1 MLAHGDAIDAE
12 VTAPAAPPV
21 HAPDRGEAAG
31 LARAGRGAAPP
42 NVLLICGLFGLPYR
56 AMRCAQA
63 AGARVHVL
71 GNHGARGFKYSRYC
85 ESFSRLDR
93 PLDGTFDAALAD
105 LINACTDRLRIDIV
119 MAGDQPSARSLAGL
133 KKLLRARCYPMPD
146 LATFDLL
153 NDKFEFYRL
162 CSRLGILSP
171 PTSLFDDAGAV
182 AQAIEAKHLSTPLIA
197 KPLSLDAARGVVRLD
212 SATWKTALAAVRYE
226 PVLVQAF
233 IEGVDIG
240 ASAYCDR
247 GEIRAFILH
256 RLADATYTAFTDQG
270 VLNAIQKIVADTL
283 YSGVCNFD
291 MRLAPDGKIY
301 FLECNPRF
309 FYKMDMSLIAG
320 VNFVAH
326 GLYPDMERNFV
337 SGPAVRLHKAMLA
350 KLATPWR
357 LTRRDFAMLAYRHL
371 DPISYWRQCLHID
384 WEDPT
389 Y

>member
-1 MLAHGDAIDAE
+1 MLAHGDADDAE
-12 VTAPAAPPV
+12 VTASAVPAG
-21 HAPDRGEAAG
+21 DGEGTRGERAAT
-31 LARAGRGAAPP
+31 RTAPP

-56 AMRCAQA
+56 AMRCAHA

-85 ESFSRLDR
+85 ESFTRLAR
-93 PLDGTFDAALAD
+93 PLDGTFDAALAE
-105 LINACTDRLRIDIV
+105 LINACTDRLRIDVV
-119 MAGDQPSARSLAGL
+119 MAGDQPAARSLAGL
-133 KKLLRARCYPMPD
+133 KQHLRASCFPMPD
-146 LATFDLL
+146 LPTFDLL
-153 NDKFEFYRL
+153 NNKFEFYKL
-162 CSRLGILSP
+162 CCRLGILCP
-171 PTSLFDDAGAV
+171 PTTLLDDADTV
-182 AQAIEAKHLSTPLIA
+182 AQVIEAKHLSLPLIA

-212 SATWKTALAAVRYE
+212 SDSWSTRLAGVRYA
-226 PVLVQAF
+226 PVLVQSF

-240 ASAYCDR
+240 ASAFCHR
-247 GEIRAFILH
+247 GEIRAFVLH
-256 RLADATYTAFTDQG
+256 RLADATYTTYTDRG
-270 VLNAIQKIVADTL
+270 VLDSIQKIVAETC

-326 GLYPDMERNFV
+326 GLYPNMEQNFV
-337 SGPAVRLHKAMLA
+337 SGTAVRLHKAMLA
-350 KLATPWR
+350 KLATPWH

-371 DPISYWRQCLHID
+371 DPLSYWRQCLHID

>member
-1 MLAHGDAIDAE
+1 MLAHADAMDAE
-12 VTAPAAPPV
+12 VTETAAHGTEARRERSGGGTAPPKI
-21 HAPDRGEAAG
+21 
-31 LARAGRGAAPP
+31 
-42 NVLLICGLFGLPYR
+42 LLICGLFGLPYR

-93 PLDGTFDAALAD
+93 PLDGTFDADLAD
-105 LINACTDRLRIDIV
+105 RINACTDRLGIDIV

-133 KKLLRARCYPMPD
+133 KPLLRASCFPMPD
-146 LATFDLL
+146 LAIFDLL
-153 NDKFEFYRL
+153 NNKFEFYKL
-162 CSRLGILSP
+162 CCRLGIPTP
-171 PTSLFDDAGAV
+171 PTTLLDNTDAV
-182 AQAIEAKHLSTPLIA
+182 AQAIGANHLSLPLIA

-212 SATWKTALAAVRYE
+212 RASWRPTLATVRYA
-226 PVLVQAF
+226 PVLVQSF
-233 IEGVDIG
+233 IEGADIG
-240 ASAYCDR
+240 ASAFCDR
-247 GEIRAFILH
+247 GNIRAFILH
-256 RLADATYTAFTDQG
+256 RLADATYTSFTDQC
-270 VLNAIQKIVADTL
+270 VFDSIQKIVADTC

-326 GLYPDMERNFV
+326 GLYSDMEMNFV
-337 SGPAVRLHKAMLA
+337 SGPAVRLHKAMLTQ
-350 KLATPWR
+350 LATPWR

-371 DPISYWRQCLHID
+371 DPLSYWRQCLHID